1 MTTKS
6 NGSNRPS
13 FRDLFIAQLQNTDDI
28 EALPNA
34 DESDWFLITKT
45 ARISIPFT
53 REVFRLFLPFFGKMF
68 VNGSSQLNVSCN

>member
-6 NGSNRPS
+6 NGSNRTS
-13 FRDLFIAQLQNTDDI
+13 FRDLFIAQVQNTDDI

-34 DESDWFLITKT
+34 DEFDWFLITKT

-53 REVFRLFLPFFGKMF
+53 CEVFRLFLSFFSKMF

>member
-6 NGSNRPS
+6 NGSNRAS
-13 FRDLFIAQLQNTDDI
+13 FHDLFIAQVQNTDDI

-34 DESDWFLITKT
+34 DESDWFLITET
-45 ARISIPFT
+45 ARISIPST
-53 REVFRLFLPFFGKMF
+53 CEVFSLFLPFFGKMF